1 VMIPEHLSKDQ
12 GIPMKAGDR
21 VEVMTPGGGGYGD
34 PLKRDLEAVL
44 NDYRMGYYTA
54 DEIRDRF
61 AVAIAP
67 DGTADKAGTDRLRGQ
82 SRLTA

>member
-1 VMIPEHLSKDQ
+1 
-12 GIPMKAGDR
+12 
-21 VEVMTPGGGGYGD
+21 
-34 PLKRDLEAVL
+34 
-44 NDYRMGYYTA
+44 MGYYTA

-67 DGTADKAGTDRLRGQ
+67 DGTVDKAGTDRLRGQ